1 MTLLART
8 FGLILAVSGFALL
21 QPGLAGAAQNTK
33 LALQES
39 SKGGQALKIAGTVV
53 SSTNGAPLSQ
63 ARISIAEVRGRELVA
78 SMITSE
84 DGHFEFSQLKAGKY
98 SLQGAKRGFLSA
110 AYDQH
115 EQFSTAIVTGPDFPT
130 EHLVLR
136 LTPMALITGHVL
148 DEFGDPVRSAHV
160 LLYFEAHGEGM
171 SRITRFSSSSS
182 DDRGFYDFS
191 LLRPG
196 KYYVSVTAKP
206 WYAMHPA
213 SASNAAANPAQ
224 HISPSLDVAYPTT
237 FYNGATESDRATP
250 IEVKG
255 GDQLQ
260 IDMHLNPVPALH
272 LIFRMPQEGTDRP
285 NNFSMPMLRRHVFDS
300 AEFVQTEGMHQVA
313 PGVYELTG
321 LSPGRYT
328 AIMKNSNSG
337 QLEQSTDLDLVHDGQ
352 ELNASHGEPLGT
364 LKLIFKMPG
373 KETLPKQYG
382 VGLMDS
388 RRRFAAFKQG
398 DPSGQVSF
406 EDLPP
411 GRYAI
416 LVFSGPKPYSVVR
429 TSSQAGEFPGHDI
442 NVTLGAAL
450 ELTASLAVG
459 IVSIEGAVQKK
470 DKPMAG
476 VMVALVPKDAEA
488 HIELFRRDQ
497 SDFDG
502 TFVLRG
508 VIPGSYTIVAV
519 EDAWGFD
526 WQQPG
531 VLARYIQHGQNL
543 IIGERMH
550 GTVHLPDPV
559 EVQPH

>member
-1 MTLLART
+1 MIFPARICR
-8 FGLILAVSGFALL
+8 ILAMSGLALL
-21 QPGLAGAAQNTK
+21 QPVVAEAAQSPNP
-33 LALQES
+33 ALQES
-39 SKGGQALKIAGTVV
+39 SKAGQTFKIAGTVV
-53 SSTNGAPLSQ
+53 SSTTGAPLSQ
-63 ARISIAEVRGRELVA
+63 ARISLAEIRDREKVTT
-78 SMITSE
+78 MITSE
-84 DGHFEFSQLKAGKY
+84 DGHFEFLQLKAGKY
-98 SLQGAKRGFLSA
+98 SLQGAKRSFISA
-110 AYDQH
+110 AYEQH
-115 EQFSTAIVTGPDFPT
+115 EQFSTAIVAGPEFST
-130 EHLVLR
+130 EQLVLR

-148 DEFGDPVRSAHV
+148 DEFGDPVRGAQV
-160 LLYFEAHGEGM
+160 MLYFENRGAGM
-171 SRITRFSSSSS
+171 SRITAARSSLS

-191 LLRPG
+191 QLRPG

-206 WYAMHPA
+206 WYAVHPMTA
-213 SASNAAANPAQ
+213 SSAAANSAQ
-224 HISPSLDVAYPTT
+224 RISPSLDVAYPTT
-237 FYNGATESDRATP
+237 YYNGATEADGATP

-255 GDQLQ
+255 GDRVQ
-260 IDMHLNPVPALH
+260 IEVHLNPVPALH
-272 LIFRMPQEGTDRP
+272 LIFRVPQEGPDQT
-285 NNFSMPMLRRHVFDS
+285 NNFSAPRLQRHVFDS
-300 AEFVQTEGMHQVA
+300 VQFVQTEGVNQVA

-321 LSPGRYT
+321 LPPGRYT
-328 AIMKNSNSG
+328 ARMKNSNSG

-352 ELNASHGEPLGT
+352 ELNASHSEPLGS
-364 LKLIFKMPG
+364 LKLTLKMPG
-373 KETLPKQYG
+373 EETFPKQYG
-382 VGLMDS
+382 IGLQDS

-429 TSSQAGEFPGHDI
+429 TSSQAGDLSGHDV
-442 NVTLGAAL
+442 NVTPGAAL

-459 IVSIEGAVQKK
+459 TVSIEGAVQKK
-470 DKPMAG
+470 DKPLAG
-476 VMVALVPKDAEA
+476 VMVALVPKDPEA
-488 HIELFRRDQ
+488 HLELFRRDQ

-508 VIPGSYTIVAV
+508 VIPGPYTIVAV

-531 VLARYIQHGQNL
+531 VLARYVQHGQNL
-543 IIGERMH
+543 IIGERMQ

>member
-1 MTLLART
+1 
-8 FGLILAVSGFALL
+8 L
-21 QPGLAGAAQNTK
+21 QPVVAEAALSPNP
-33 LALQES
+33 ALQETA
-39 SKGGQALKIAGTVV
+39 KTGQTFKIAGTVV
-53 SSTNGAPLSQ
+53 SSTTGAPLSQ
-63 ARISIAEVRGRELVA
+63 ARISIADTRDRERVA
-78 SMITSE
+78 SMITTE
-84 DGHFEFSQLKAGKY
+84 DGHFEFSQLKPGKY
-98 SLQGAKRGFLSA
+98 SLRGAKHGFLSA

-115 EQFSTAIVTGPDFPT
+115 EQFSTAIVTGPDFST

-206 WYAMHPA
+206 WYAMHPSTA
-213 SASNAAANPAQ
+213 SKATANPAQ

-237 FYNGATESDRATP
+237 FYNGATESDRAAP

-255 GDQLQ
+255 GNRLE
-260 IDMHLNPVPALH
+260 IDVHLNPVPALH
-272 LIFRMPQEGTDRP
+272 LTFRVPQEGTDRP
-285 NNFSMPMLRRHVFDS
+285 NNFSMPMLRKHVFDS
-300 AEFVQTEGMHQVA
+300 AEFVQTESVHQVA

-352 ELNASHGEPLGT
+352 ELNASQGEPLAN
-364 LKLIFKMPG
+364 LKLTLKMPG
-373 KETLPKQYG
+373 EETFPKQYG
-382 VGLMDS
+382 IGLQDS

-398 DPSGQVSF
+398 DPSGQLSF

-411 GRYAI
+411 GKYAI
-416 LVFSGPKPYSVVR
+416 LIFSGPKPYSVVR
-429 TSSQAGEFPGHDI
+429 TSSQAGDFPGHDI
-442 NVTLGAAL
+442 NVTPGAAL

-476 VMVALVPKDAEA
+476 VMVALVPKDPEA
-488 HIELFRRDQ
+488 HLELFRRDQ

-531 VLARYIQHGQNL
+531 VLARYVQHGQNV
-543 IIGERMH
+543 IIGERMQ

>member
-8 FGLILAVSGFALL
+8 FRLILAMSGLALL
-21 QPGLAGAAQNTK
+21 QPVVAEAAQSPNP
-33 LALQES
+33 ALQES
-39 SKGGQALKIAGTVV
+39 AKTGQTFKIAGTVV
-53 SSTNGAPLSQ
+53 SSTTGAPLSQ
-63 ARISIAEVRGRELVA
+63 ARISIADTRDRERVA
-78 SMITSE
+78 SMITTE
-84 DGHFEFSQLKAGKY
+84 DGHFEFSQLKPGKY
-98 SLQGAKRGFLSA
+98 SLRGAKHGFLSA

-115 EQFSTAIVTGPDFPT
+115 EQFSTAIVTGPDFST

-206 WYAMHPA
+206 WYAMHPSTA
-213 SASNAAANPAQ
+213 SKATTNPAQ

-429 TSSQAGEFPGHDI
+429 TSSQTGEFPGHDV
-442 NVTLGAAL
+442 NVTPGAAL
-450 ELTASLAVG
+450 ELTTSLATG